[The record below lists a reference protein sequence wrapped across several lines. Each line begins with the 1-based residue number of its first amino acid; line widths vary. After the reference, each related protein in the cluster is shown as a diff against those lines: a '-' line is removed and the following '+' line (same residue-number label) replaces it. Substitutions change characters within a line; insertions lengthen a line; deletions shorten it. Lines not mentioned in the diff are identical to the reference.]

1 MTEGVDKTP
10 DRTMYEVVLLVLL
23 ELFLLLGFVLRI
35 SFYLLA
41 SAANPEANQLSQ
53 LLHILAVV
61 TNMILLPQL
70 LVLAVHRDGWL
81 NQSLKFCLSLV
92 ALVISITSLAL
103 TDHPDHT
110 AMAVALSVF
119 TFIFLLTTI
128 LRVILKTRLRK
139 YIVRT
144 RFFGAILEELSS
156 KGSQSL
162 QLLIL
167 VIILIGAI
175 RNRNKEAFQKY
186 FKISHL
192 NHTVTDRSAL
202 IVLGKDCWLQ
212 SSRPIMTNF

>member
-1 MTEGVDKTP
+1 ML
-10 DRTMYEVVLLVLL
+10 EVLI
-23 ELFLLLGFVLRI
+23 LLGFALRI
-35 SFYLLA
+35 SFYHIA
-41 SAANPEANQLSQ
+41 SEAGGETDQLTPT
-53 LLHILAVV
+53 LHILAVV
-61 TNMILLPQL
+61 TNMVLLPQL

-81 NQSLKFCLSLV
+81 NQALKFGLSLV

-103 TDHPDHT
+103 TDHPDST

-119 TFIFLLTTI
+119 TFIFLVTTI

-144 RFFGAILEELSS
+144 RFVGAILEELSS

-175 RNRNKEAFQKY
+175 RNRNKRAFQNY
-186 FKISHL
+186 FEISHL
-192 NHTVTDRSAL
+192 EHTVTQRAAL

-212 SSRPIMTNF
+212 SSHLIMTNF